1 MNLLKILLAEDDPMN
16 QLLIR
21 KVVGDAGFKLDV
33 VENGQIA
40 IDKLQEQDYDLIL
53 MDVEMPVM
61 NGYEATSYIREHL
74 GLKSNIPIIMVTN
87 VNGSYEAAKC
97 MLLGAN
103 TYLSKP
109 FKSEQLLEEIAT
121 LVI

>member
-1 MNLLKILLAEDDPMN
+1 MNLLKILLAEDDPFN

-21 KVVGDAGFKLDV
+21 KVVKDAGFMLDV
-33 VENGQIA
+33 VDNGQVA
-40 IDKLQEQDYDLIL
+40 IDKLQEQDYDLVL

-74 GLKSNIPIIMVTN
+74 GNKSNIPIIIVTN
-87 VNGSYEAAKC
+87 IAGTQEAAKC

-109 FKSEQLLEEIAT
+109 FKSEQLLDEIAT

>member
-103 TYLSKP
+103 TYLAKP

>member
-1 MNLLKILLAEDDPMN
+1 MDFLKILLAEDDLMN
-16 QLLIR
+16 QLLIG
-21 KVVGDAGFKLDV
+21 KVVKDAGFILDV
-33 VENGQIA
+33 VENGQTA
-40 IDKLQEQDYDLIL
+40 INKLQEQDYDLIL

-61 NGYEATSYIREHL
+61 NGYEATTYIREHL
-74 GLKSNIPIIMVTN
+74 GHKSNIPIIMVTN
-87 VNGSYEAAKC
+87 IAGTHEAAKC

-109 FKSEQLLEEIAT
+109 FKSNQLLDEIAT